1 MIKESYI
8 DKIKLINNSFKSKNF
23 YPLYFIY
30 GVEDF
35 YILNIKKSAIINF
48 EDTLKA
54 NTRIYDKSNFEIN
67 EVIKYLDNMPMMND
81 KKLVI
86 FENIDYFK
94 NKKNKTDKKNSK
106 DNNSSI
112 LIETIE
118 KNKDINI
125 IIILN
130 YETDD
135 GYNKYYTSN
144 EYVDYFAKNGIVLN
158 VTKLNEKDLQ
168 NMVESRF
175 KKNKVNI
182 DKFNISYLISICGDD
197 LSNLNNEIDKLST
210 YVGKNNTVKKD
221 DIDVIVTKSLSN
233 SVFTLFELYNE
244 KKQDKAI
251 EFYGNLLSDGSYNP
265 NAIFASFASQ
275 ISNLIVC
282 KDLVEKNK
290 ASSEIAQIMNL
301 PLWRINKLITACKY
315 TNIENLK
322 LKLKEITKLSVNKV
336 HGNINDD
343 YMLILLMDKV

>member
-1 MIKESYI
+1 MVKESYI
-8 DKIKLINNSFKSKNF
+8 DKIKLINNSFKTKNF

-35 YILNIKKSAIINF
+35 YIWNIKKSAINNF
-48 EDTLKA
+48 DDSLKA

-67 EVIKYLDNMPMMND
+67 EVIRHLDNMPMMND

-94 NKKNKTDKKNSK
+94 NKKNKNDDNS
-106 DNNSSI
+106 
-112 LIETIE
+112 LIDVIE

-125 IIILN
+125 IIVLN

-135 GYNKYYTSN
+135 GYGKYYTSN
-144 EYVDYFAKNGIVLN
+144 KYIDYFSKNGIVVNL
-158 VTKLNEKDLQ
+158 TKLPERDLC

-182 DKFNISYLISICGDD
+182 DKFNVSYLISICGDN
-197 LSNLNNEIDKLST
+197 LSNLNNEIDKLSA
-210 YVGKNNTVKKD
+210 YVDKNNTVTKD
-221 DIDVIVTKSLSN
+221 DIDLIVTKSLAN
-233 SVFTLFELYNE
+233 SVFKLIELYNE

-251 EFYGNLLSDGSYNP
+251 EFYGNLISDGSYNK
-265 NAIFASFASQ
+265 NAVFSSFASQ
-275 ISNLIVC
+275 FSNLIVC

-301 PLWRINKLITACKY
+301 PMWRINKLITACKY

-322 LKLKEITKLSVNKV
+322 LKLKEITKLSIDKVN
-336 HGNINDD
+336 GNIDDD